1 MQEQW
6 LPLFPLSAVLFP
18 RTPLPLHIFE
28 DRYKE
33 MMADVMGPHAE
44 FGIVLAQ
51 EKGILNIG
59 CTATVEKVLKTYP
72 GGEMDIFTVG
82 RRRFEIV
89 LLNEDKSYLRG
100 SAQFFDDDDFDA
112 VGDDIRAQALEGYRA
127 LKDVRPP
134 ESYQEPEL
142 SDPQLSF
149 QLAQLVPDIDFRQ
162 ILLRTRSEAQRM
174 KQLAEYL
181 PVCIAKLR
189 YSNHVK
195 QVAPTN
201 GRGQRT

>member
-6 LPLFPLSAVLFP
+6 LPLFPLSVVLFP

-28 DRYKE
+28 ERYKE
-33 MMADVMGPHAE
+33 MMAEVMEAHSE

-59 CTATVEKVLKTYP
+59 CTATVEKVLKTYS

-100 SAQFFDDDDFDA
+100 SIQYFDDDDFEPVA
-112 VGDDIRAQALEGYRA
+112 EDIRSQALEGYRA

-134 ESYQEPEL
+134 ETYQEPEL
-142 SDPQLSF
+142 TDPQLSF
-149 QLAQLVPDIDFRQ
+149 QLAQLVPDADFRQ
-162 ILLRTRSEAQRM
+162 LLLRTRSESQRM
-174 KQLAEYL
+174 KQLAQYL
-181 PVCIAKLR
+181 PVCIARLR
-189 YSNHVK
+189 YTDHVK

-201 GRGQRT
+201 GRGQRA